1 MLLPGLAGRLLIIGM
16 NNAENTALEGVDL
29 LLRIP
34 HHLIPAVRQIIYAA
48 LPVQLPHVGT
58 GPLGCQ
64 PEAPFTGFQLVELI
78 LQLLFSG
85 RKLFVCSLQLL
96 VADLQL
102 ELVLLASINVHPD

>member
-1 MLLPGLAGRLLIIGM
+1 M
-16 NNAENTALEGVDL
+16 NNAENAAFEVVDL
-29 LLRIP
+29 LLRIS
-34 HHLIPAVRQIIYAA
+34 HHLIPAFRQGIRAG
-48 LPVQLPHVGT
+48 LPIQLPHVGT

-102 ELVLLASINVHPD
+102 ELVLLASVNVHPD